1 MPAKKR
7 HATLRKDGRWQC
19 KVQGKTFIDKDK
31 NEAIRKADEYDA
43 QLKLKIHNSTKP
55 KTVRIY
61 AGEWLPAYKSG
72 VSDRCYNAYANHMD
86 RMVSVLGDKTMAEV
100 SAEDAMSVWSLYQG
114 KSASSVKI
122 AAQLFRSF
130 FDAAIDN
137 DYCTKNPFRAKTV
150 TPPKAA
156 AGSHRVLTREEIDL
170 IRTVEHRMRPAAMVM
185 LYAGLR
191 RGEVL
196 ALTDEDI
203 DMDHMVI
210 HVRQAVRY
218 DSNEPLLADP
228 KTAAGTRDVPIL
240 SPLVPVLKDLKGL
253 VAPSASGE
261 IMTEQ
266 AFTRAWEAYMD
277 ALSRSVNEGI
287 QRRWWG
293 RTKAHRALLDAGET
307 LPPYREISIRPHDL
321 RHTYCTMLC
330 DAGIPMRQAMEWLGH
345 ADQQMILRIY
355 DHNTEARRAAAT
367 AAVEAHLKPKPPKR
381 VSKRVSN
388 KKRAAAS
395 A

>member
-19 KVQGKTFIDKDK
+19 KVQGKTIIDRDK
-31 NEAIRKADEYDA
+31 NEAIRRADEYDA
-43 QLKLKIHNSTKP
+43 QLKLKIAESTKP

-61 AGEWLPAYKSG
+61 AGEWLPAYKSH
-72 VSDRCYNAYANHMD
+72 VTDRCYNAYANHID
-86 RMVSVLGDKTMAEV
+86 RLISVLGDKEL
-100 SAEDAMSVWSLYQG
+100 SAVLPEDAMAVWSLYQG

-122 AAQLFRSF
+122 AQQLFRSF

-150 TPPKAA
+150 APPKAA

-170 IRTVEHRMRPAAMVM
+170 IRRVDHRMRPAAMVM

-196 ALTDEDI
+196 ALTSDDI
-203 DMDHMVI
+203 DLENMVI

-218 DSNEPLLADP
+218 DSNEPILADP

-240 SPLVPVLKDLKGL
+240 SPLLPVLKDLEGL
-253 VAPSASGE
+253 VAPSATGDMMS
-261 IMTEQ
+261 EQ

-277 ALSRSVNEGI
+277 ALSRAANEGI

-293 RTKAHRALLDAGET
+293 RTKAHKALLDAGET
-307 LPPYREISIRPHDL
+307 LPEYREISIRPHDL

-330 DAGIPMRQAMEWLGH
+330 DAGIPIRQAMEWLGH

-355 DHNTEARRAAAT
+355 DHNTDARRIAAT
-367 AAVEAHLKPKPPKR
+367 ATVEAHLKPKQ